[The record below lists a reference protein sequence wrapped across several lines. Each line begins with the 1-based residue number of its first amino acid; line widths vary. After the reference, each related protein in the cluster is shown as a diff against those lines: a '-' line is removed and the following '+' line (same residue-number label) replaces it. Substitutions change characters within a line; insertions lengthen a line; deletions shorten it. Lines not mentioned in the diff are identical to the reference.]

1 MSASNLERL
10 HIIDCQVHY
19 SLTTRG
25 CFPSLRVLDL
35 LLHNAEEEDQ
45 IKALLKPA
53 CIPRL
58 RHLGLTIPLIPV
70 VTAAH
75 QPEEWQALQSLQLR
89 TDFNAFPDPWHL
101 KFPSLPPSW
110 RHIPHLLS
118 LEFFDLDTFKETIEG
133 HMFETA
139 HFRFTSWP
147 VLQPWQARSA
157 SEIDE
162 TFKNVMSCV
171 KELAAYTGT
180 PSSGRTTEED
190 LVYDAEAMLPPEG
203 GPSPQELVNS
213 ARDEMLQ
220 SIADAGIVARWFSFS
235 CQMQDCHLDMRTPE
249 EWEDYIEASRR

>member
-180 PSSGRTTEED
+180 PSSGRT
-190 LVYDAEAMLPPEG
+190 VWLPEPLRTGTNLLQRSLPDGG
-203 GPSPQELVNS
+203 GPRVRCRS
-213 ARDEMLQ
+213 
-220 SIADAGIVARWFSFS
+220 DATS
-235 CQMQDCHLDMRTPE
+235 
-249 EWEDYIEASRR
+249 